1 MKMIILLLGLLSAF
15 GPLSIDM
22 YLPAFPLI
30 AQNFGVELSRV
41 QLSLSSF
48 LVGIALGQIFYGPLT
63 DRFGRKKPLY
73 AGLLIYCL
81 ASFCCALSVNAE
93 QLIYFRFFQA
103 LGSCAGMVI
112 SRAVV
117 RDLYRPQD
125 AAKIFS
131 LLMLI
136 MGVAPILAPVL
147 GGFVS
152 SLFGWRAIFWI
163 LSLISALSFLL
174 IHLYLKETHSE
185 VVALNRK
192 SIIKNYATILKDRA
206 FLSNSLGLAFTNA
219 GMFTYITGSSFVFV
233 EYYGLSATHYSWIF
247 GMNAAGIIAASQL
260 NGFLLAKLKAATII
274 KTVFI
279 YALVVSFSLFALG
292 LVDPPMLLLCLG
304 LFIYL
309 PIIGII
315 GPNAS
320 ALALSNQKKLAGSAS
335 ALLGTIQF
343 TVSGSMSALVSVFH
357 DGTVRPMCTIIF
369 ISSLMAFLT
378 HYFLKPRST
387 SDPLQVAPI

>member
-1 MKMIILLLGLLSAF
+1 MKIIILLLGLLSAF

-30 AQNFGVELSRV
+30 ASSFGVELSSV

-73 AGLLIYCL
+73 GGLTIYFL
-81 ASFCCALSVNAE
+81 ASICCALSVNAE

-136 MGVAPILAPVL
+136 MGVAPILAPVA

-152 SLFGWRAIFWI
+152 SFFGWRAIFWI
-163 LSLISALSFLL
+163 LSMISGLSFLL
-174 IHLYLKETHSE
+174 IHFYLKETHEE
-185 VVALNRK
+185 VIPLNTK
-192 SIIKNYATILKDRA
+192 TIIKNYSAIMRDRS
-206 FLSNSLGLAFTNA
+206 FLANSLGLAFTNA
-219 GMFTYITGSSFVFV
+219 GMFAYITGSSFVFV
-233 EYYGLSATHYSWIF
+233 EYFGVGPAHYSWIF
-247 GMNAAGIIAASQL
+247 GLNAAGIIGASQL
-260 NGFLLAKLKAATII
+260 NGWLLAKYQATTII
-274 KTVFI
+274 KTVFV
-279 YALVVSFSLFALG
+279 YGLVVSFMLFTLG
-292 LVDPPMLLLCLG
+292 LTNPPMLLLCFG

-343 TVSGSMSALVSVFH
+343 TISGSMSAMVSVFH
-357 DGTVRPMCTIIF
+357 DGTIRPMCTIIF

-378 HYFLKPRST
+378 HYFLRPRSLEGAA
-387 SDPLQVAPI
+387 SLAEI